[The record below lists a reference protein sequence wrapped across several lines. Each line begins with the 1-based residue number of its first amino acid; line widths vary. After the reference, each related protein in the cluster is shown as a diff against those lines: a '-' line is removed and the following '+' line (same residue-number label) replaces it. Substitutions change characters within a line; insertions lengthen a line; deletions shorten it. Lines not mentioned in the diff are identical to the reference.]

1 MEDEAKTLLL
11 KTIPVE
17 EYESIG
23 EPLRQKIEH
32 ILKEHINDFLAAK
45 AFFETN
51 RAAQEEK
58 AKGLEEQLTTITQD
72 RDEKRTKF
80 EDLQK
85 QFEENS
91 KNLTSV
97 TNQLNKVKNEV
108 QRLERAAEALLLEK
122 DEAVNEKQTTANI
135 LERRE
140 AELERLRSDI
150 GILNTELKAAIQ
162 AKCEAIA
169 LNHDIQ
175 SKQID
180 LSYKEKM
187 LESERELLSKQM
199 VALNEDLCRA
209 NNELTK
215 QRREATNQIVTLQ
228 ATISEKEEEL
238 KIIKEQKTKL
248 QEHNDELADRLD
260 SLTERLRKQRA
271 DEQNMQDGLQQQLH
285 AQIKL
290 AEIFKVRLTESEEH
304 AAELGSAVK
313 ELQDLLQEASTQ
325 YGELETRLSQSE
337 QDAAATL
344 QAKQEAIK
352 ALKQELKEANHL
364 LEAVRPDPTE
374 TAVSCLSPVAA
385 AGSKLIKSG
394 LTLTQLYV
402 KFSEVTR
409 ELIVERNEKESLKA
423 YVETVLKKIEEKA
436 PLIQRQKEEYE
447 FALSSMEALN
457 FKVNELEEEHGKLR
471 RESVEAQST
480 VERLTHY
487 NRRLQESV
495 KDLNRQICYLLRE
508 VEAARGNYLPL
519 HETSQ
524 HELQH
529 EMKSCSDVISK
540 HLVTFNGVEEL
551 KLINLRLLVSLIELA
566 SFKEDDELEKKSPNK
581 DAKDMEVLQKYF
593 VKFDSLEQLQL
604 LNFQLLSSIKEL
616 SAERERE
623 EFEKERKEL
632 EENGNA
638 SEDKKFVSKR
648 VKELQDELEH
658 LTSTL
663 KDYQEKEKFLLKQ
676 VEVLKNQ
683 RDIYH
688 KLYTKNAKGDNS
700 IEIDISKGVDIQ
712 NMEVLNETPLK
723 TEKSKKSS
731 QKTEKKEL
739 SDDSQARR
747 LIEDLRKEYDVYR
760 QERTANEKMLL
771 ETVDK
776 LRTDLSV
783 AIKDRA
789 ELASRAEYNQATC
802 ERLKSK
808 LKTLEIEKDA
818 LEKRC
823 TNFTSTIN
831 NLESNL
837 RRVNNEAMESLN
849 KLSLAEMTVTNLK
862 EENSLLKQNES
873 RLLKEKE
880 SQMKELHGQELL
892 MASLENLKVKF
903 ECAESEAKLKLES
916 RLDDANNECAA
927 LRRRLQ
933 EEQDRLTRRME
944 LLEKQ
949 TNIAKQRLE
958 EEIALRQK
966 TNDELEVCKAE
977 IKERDHRLEHLSEQL
992 TVAINQSQP
1001 VLDRENKIKDLE
1013 GVVRQKDAAIK
1024 GLEDQMAINKK
1035 CMAELSDVSLGIE
1048 KQLSEVTEQF
1058 DQYKQE
1064 AEKKISELQA
1074 TEVDLRGN
1082 VRTLEVKLKT
1092 MHASEAEERAAR
1104 DAELSNLR
1112 TRVESLGT
1120 VLNDARERALKAET
1134 EAREAAEG
1142 TRTAELRAEHLATE
1156 KNKLARELDEIRT
1169 ELSKVKAELETAKN
1183 ENSRLQATIELE
1195 RKSLGEKVKALS
1207 EESASANEKITDLTK
1222 VNDLLHDQ
1230 IQELGAKVSVFNT
1243 SGSASISFSAEDSFM
1258 AEFKESD
1265 KLLEVLRL
1273 MRKEKCSANA
1283 QFESLRGEKLKLEAE
1298 VEILKGQL
1306 NDMKRTL
1313 EQERT
1318 SSDTPSIS
1326 AERHAQFLNKME
1338 TLNQLTENNKTL
1350 LEEKERLEQ
1359 KLSAMEQQLSN
1370 IETETIQPSKLKIT
1384 ELEASVE
1391 QLSTENLAI
1400 KAENQRWQDRTNQ
1413 LIERTNKNPD
1423 ELKRLTQEKENIS
1436 KQLGIEREQSK
1447 LVKSKLEE
1455 QLSQVRREKEEVNTS
1470 LLTVEKNITTLRQE
1484 LNTTKDSLKETADK
1498 LSQMEVEMASKE
1510 ASLIDI
1516 RNKETQIRQIA
1527 KKYKAQFQELT
1538 KTLEDE
1544 RKLRDEA
1551 GPSIPPET
1559 EEKLK
1564 SLTEQISVLQR
1575 DNESLQR
1582 ENDTLK
1588 AGTLEREDRAKTLL
1602 KNARNRIQQLAEEN
1616 KALKEVGDIRG
1627 RAKGEGSSTSADNR
1641 SLEMRISR
1649 LEKEKEE
1656 EQLEKERLVRELE
1669 VMTQRMSAVQ
1679 RQLDKQQSLTC
1690 RQGAKP
1696 STSSGEKSTSDP
1708 PTANIKP
1715 MAGPSTSTTKQA
1727 QTQHAVTVTP
1737 WRETPFASIRP
1748 MSQQTRTVVVQ
1759 PTSQTAT
1766 AAPTCSQPPLTGRQQ
1781 QVVHTSSTCEGLS
1794 SSPTSSHMD
1803 YIPAVSSAVHNI
1815 LHPNVILGQHMEAE
1829 SGGAEDSGPI
1839 AAAHCVQP
1847 AVSIALVLPQPAPQ
1861 PQDHHREQAGEAVSI
1876 ENSGVVSASNQEQV
1890 SEQSVSASNHGSG
1903 APPTGY
1909 YREDSGT
1916 GGVASSES
1924 STTAGGS
1931 PSSAVVGAVGGSGVA
1946 VAGGSGSSASG
1957 SSAVAT
1963 SQQAASSTTSVT
1975 TRVAQQAPMAKR
1987 PHHDHQDHDKHMPPV
2002 KRSRVAA
2009 LGEATGGEMLLRS
2022 DGLEVE
2028 YQVPTSSQRDHEDDI
2043 LVTSDGDE
2051 SPKALE
2057 DGQEFEEEGEEESRY
2072 GLEPY
2077 GRDAQDLLY
2086 HHEEVQE
2093 PDMHILDEGSSMDQD
2108 NNEVEI
2114 IEDSNEVPNQCES
2127 SPLVGASSGTASGS
2141 GSAVSEETR
2150 GTVAGSAAG
2159 SGAEAAT
2166 SSLGQVTSNQQY
2178 QARRPTAM
2186 PIINR
2191 HHVSLSYDDPGDDS
2205 IVPSTPTLF
2214 MPRRS
2219 DGFCETVSSPHVT
2232 PVRFTFSQDHPANN
2246 MSTNQAVVAGV
2257 AQVASEGM
2265 DDTRMDLSQLD
2276 EGTGRSVPTTPSLVS
2291 PQESTIGSEPGR
2303 VDESTIGP
2311 GASPMDSDPLS
2322 SAVVTVPDTPIH
2334 DQKKEGDKVGVVAG
2348 GSGTAGS
2355 STSSGEVGGDPLLV
2369 GEDEE
2374 GREAEATTA
2383 TELSSGS
2390 TTSSSSVV
2398 LSAAGMPGRSTG
2410 TARRS
2415 LRVTSRSGPVRST
2428 GRQQPTRIVWQNQEP
2443 QQPQPPQQAAAP
2455 QTVAMLPIRGK
2466 TILSMRSRPVSR
2478 AIATSGLDRGAYRL
2492 RARRGVRGNFH
2503 PGGNFQNQPR

>member
-1 MEDEAKTLLL
+1 DARSLLL

-17 EYESIG
+17 EYETIG
-23 EPLRQKIEH
+23 EPLRGKIEA
-32 ILKEHINDFLAAK
+32 ILDEHINDFLTAK
-45 AFFETN
+45 AYFETN

-58 AKGLEEQLTTITQD
+58 AKALEEQLTSISLD
-72 RDEKRTKF
+72 RDDIKNKF

-85 QFEENS
+85 QFDDNN

-97 TNQLNKVKNEV
+97 TNQLNKIKNEV
-108 QRLERAAEALLLEK
+108 QRLERVAETFLLEK
-122 DEAVNEKQTTANI
+122 NEAINEKQTTANI

-150 GILNTELKAAIQ
+150 GVLNTELKAAIQ

-169 LNHDIQ
+169 QNHDIQ

-180 LSYKEKM
+180 LAYKEKI
-187 LESERELLSKQM
+187 LESERELLSKQI
-199 VALNEDLCRA
+199 VGLNSDLCHA

-215 QRREATNQIVTLQ
+215 QRREATNQIITLQ

-248 QEHNDELADRLD
+248 QDHNNELTDKLD
-260 SLTERLRKQRA
+260 SLTERLRQQRI
-271 DEQNMQDGLQQQLH
+271 DEQKMQDGLEQQLH
-285 AQIKL
+285 AQTKL
-290 AEIFKVRLTESEEH
+290 AEIYKERLAESEAH
-304 AAELGSAVK
+304 ATELGAAVK
-313 ELQDLLQEASTQ
+313 ELQALLQEASAQ

-364 LEAVRPDPTE
+364 LEAVTQDSSE
-374 TAVSCLSPVAA
+374 TALSCLSPVAA
-385 AGSKLIKSG
+385 AGSKLLKSG
-394 LTLTQLYV
+394 LTLTQLYA
-402 KFSEVTR
+402 KFTEVTR

-457 FKVNELEEEHGKLR
+457 FKVNELEEEHCKLR

-487 NRRLQESV
+487 NRRLQETV

-508 VEAARGNYLPL
+508 LEAARGNYLPL

-524 HELQH
+524 EELQH
-529 EMKSCSDVISK
+529 EMKTCSDVISK
-540 HLVTFNGVEEL
+540 HLVTFSGVEEL
-551 KLINLRLLVSLIELA
+551 KLINLRMLVSLIELV
-566 SFKEDDELEKKSPNK
+566 SNKNDEQLEKKAPNK
-581 DAKDMEVLQKYF
+581 DVKEMEVLKKYL

-604 LNFQLLSSIKEL
+604 LNLQLLTSLKEL

-623 EFEKERKEL
+623 EMEREQKVH
-632 EENGNA
+632 EENG
-638 SEDKKFVSKR
+638 DVSDGKNSR
-648 VKELQDELEH
+648 KVKELQDELAQMMP
-658 LTSTL
+658 TL
-663 KDYQEKEKFLLKQ
+663 KEYQEKVKFLLKQ

-683 RDIYH
+683 RDFYH
-688 KLYTKNAKGDNS
+688 KLYTKHTKGSNAVDVDLMREE
-700 IEIDISKGVDIQ
+700 EISNKDALDATPIKMDISKQ
-712 NMEVLNETPLK
+712 SRTK
-723 TEKSKKSS
+723 T
-731 QKTEKKEL
+731 QKKES
-739 SDDSQARR
+739 SDSAGDSQARR
-747 LIEDLRKEYDVYR
+747 LIEDLRKEYEIYR
-760 QERTANEKMLL
+760 QERSANEKMLL
-771 ETVDK
+771 ETVEK
-776 LRTDLSV
+776 LRTDLSAAV
-783 AIKDRA
+783 KDRA

-802 ERLKSK
+802 ERLKRK

-818 LEKRC
+818 LGKRC
-823 TNFTSTIN
+823 TNFTTTIN
-831 NLESNL
+831 NLENNL
-837 RRVNNEAMESLN
+837 RKANAEAMESLN
-849 KLSLAEMTVTNLK
+849 KLSLAEMTVANLK

-873 RLLKEKE
+873 RLLKERE
-880 SQMKELHGQELL
+880 SQRKEIQGQELL

-903 ECAESEAKLKLES
+903 ECAETDAKLKLES

-949 TNIAKQRLE
+949 TNTAKQRLE

-966 TNDELEVCKAE
+966 TNDELDVCKAE
-977 IKERDHRLEHLSEQL
+977 IKERDHRLEQLSEQL

-1013 GVVRQKDAAIK
+1013 GVIRQKDAAIK
-1024 GLEDQMAINKK
+1024 GLEDQLAINKK
-1035 CMAELSDVSLGIE
+1035 CMSELSEVSLGIE
-1048 KQLSEVTEQF
+1048 KQLTEVTEQF
-1058 DQYKQE
+1058 DQYKLD
-1064 AEKKISELQA
+1064 AEKKISDLQA

-1092 MHASEAEERAAR
+1092 LHASEAEERAAR

-1142 TRTAELRAEHLATE
+1142 TRTAEMRAEQLANE
-1156 KNKLARELDEIRT
+1156 KNKLARDLDEIRT
-1169 ELSKVKAELETAKN
+1169 DLSKVKTELETAKH
-1183 ENSRLQATIELE
+1183 ENTRLQTTLELE
-1195 RKSLGEKVKALS
+1195 RKSMGEKIKALT
-1207 EESASANEKITDLTK
+1207 EESVRASEKILDLTK

-1230 IQELGAKVSVFNT
+1230 IQELGAKISVFNT
-1243 SGSASISFSAEDSFM
+1243 SGSASISFSGDDSFS

-1273 MRKEKCSANA
+1273 MRKEKSSANA

-1306 NDMKRTL
+1306 NDVRRTL

-1326 AERHAQFLNKME
+1326 AERHVQFLNKME

-1350 LEEKERLEQ
+1350 LEEKERLEK
-1359 KLSAMEQQLSN
+1359 KLTSMEQQLTNVES
-1370 IETETIQPSKLKIT
+1370 EFIQPSKLKIT
-1384 ELEASVE
+1384 ELEATVE
-1391 QLSTENLAI
+1391 QLSTENMAI

-1436 KQLGIEREQSK
+1436 KQLGWEREQSK
-1447 LVKSKLEE
+1447 LAKSKLEE
-1455 QLSQVRREKEEVNTS
+1455 QLTQVRREKEEVSTS
-1470 LLTVEKNITTLRQE
+1470 LTTAEKNLTTSRQE
-1484 LNTTKDSLKETADK
+1484 LNTTKDSLKEITDK
-1498 LSQMEVEMASKE
+1498 LTQMEVELAAKE

-1544 RKLRDEA
+1544 RKLREEA

-1564 SLTEQISVLQR
+1564 SLADQISVMQR
-1575 DNESLQR
+1575 ENEALQR

-1627 RAKGEGSSTSADNR
+1627 SRAKGEGSTSTTDSR

-1656 EQLEKERLVRELE
+1656 EQMEKERLVRELE

-1759 PTSQTAT
+1759 PTSQTAA
-1766 AAPTCSQPPLTGRQQ
+1766 AAPTCSQPPLAGRQQ

-1815 LHPNVILGQHMEAE
+1815 LHPNVVLGQHMEAE

-1839 AAAHCVQP
+1839 APAHCVQP

-1861 PQDHHREQAGEAVSI
+1861 AQDLHHEQAGEAVSI

-1903 APPTGY
+1903 APPAGY
-1909 YREDSGT
+1909 YREENGT

-1931 PSSAVVGAVGGSGVA
+1931 SGSGVGAVGGSGV
-1946 VAGGSGSSASG
+1946 VAGASG
-1957 SSAVAT
+1957 SSTNGSTVAT

-1975 TRVAQQAPMAKR
+1975 TRVAQQAPMTKR
-1987 PHHDHQDHDKHMPPV
+1987 PHHDHQDHEKHMPPV

-2009 LGEATGGEMLLRS
+2009 VGEPTGGEMLLRS

-2127 SPLVGASSGTASGS
+2127 SPLVGASSGPASGS
-2141 GSAVSEETR
+2141 GSAGSEEAR
-2150 GTVAGSAAG
+2150 GSMAGSAAG

-2166 SSLGQVTSNQQY
+2166 SSLGQVSSNQQY

-2214 MPRRS
+2214 VPRRS

-2246 MSTNQAVVAGV
+2246 LSSNQAVVAGV

-2303 VDESTIGP
+2303 VDDSAIGA
-2311 GASPMDSDPLS
+2311 GASSMDTDALS
-2322 SAVVTVPDTPIH
+2322 SAVVTVPDTPLH
-2334 DQKKEGDKVGVVAG
+2334 DQKKDGDKGVSLAG
-2348 GSGTAGS
+2348 GSGTAAGT
-2355 STSSGEVGGDPLLV
+2355 STSTSVVGGASSEPLLV
-2369 GEDEE
+2369 VEDEE
-2374 GREAEATTA
+2374 GREAEASTA
-2383 TELSSGS
+2383 TELSGS
-2390 TTSSSSVV
+2390 TTSTSSVV
-2398 LSAAGMPGRSTG
+2398 LTAAAVAGRTAGST
-2410 TARRS
+2410 RRS
-2415 LRVTSRSGPVRST
+2415 LRVTSRSGPVRNT
-2428 GRQQPTRIVWQNQEP
+2428 GRQQPTPIVWQIQDP
-2443 QQPQPPQQAAAP
+2443 QQPQQQQTGAP
-2455 QTVAMLPIRGK
+2455 QTVTMLPVRA
-2466 TILSMRSRPVSR
+2466 MRNRPVSR
-2478 AIATSGLDRGAYRL
+2478 AVGTSGLDRGAYRL
-2492 RARRGVRGNFH
+2492 RARRGVRGSFH